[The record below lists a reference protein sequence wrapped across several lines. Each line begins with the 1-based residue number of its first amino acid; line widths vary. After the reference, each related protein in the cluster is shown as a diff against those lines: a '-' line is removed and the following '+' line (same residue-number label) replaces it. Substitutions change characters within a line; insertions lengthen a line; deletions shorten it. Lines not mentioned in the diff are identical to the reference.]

1 MSGKLAAGC
10 PVRQEARCLD
20 CACLLKK
27 SVLLFFI
34 FLKLLVWGKTK
45 PPEGNPYGGGAQN
58 CQHTVVLI
66 QYIGDTPPEVDIF
79 MLRCFETPQTE
90 RLSAFVTVAEARGN
104 VKGFLEKRKR

>member
-1 MSGKLAAGC
+1 MAVEL
-10 PVRQEARCLD
+10 
-20 CACLLKK
+20 
-27 SVLLFFI
+27 
-34 FLKLLVWGKTK
+34 
-45 PPEGNPYGGGAQN
+45 NN

-104 VKGFLEKRKR
+104 VKGFFAGSPRGRKSAAG